1 MENVQSPEKQR
12 KLKTRTQTQK
22 NKKNLEVDVLS
33 WVVQTKRKTLT

>member
-22 NKKNLEVDVLS
+22 NKKDLEVDVLS